1 MLVMMVQITIPVREI
16 DDRATAVIFFIVSG
30 LWDLKF
36 HFGSTFKIINL
47 E

>member
-1 MLVMMVQITIPVREI
+1 MLVITVQTTIPVREI
-16 DDRATAVIFFIVSG
+16 DDRITAVMFFVASV

-36 HFGSTFKIINL
+36 HFGSVFKIMNL